1 MSAVTCRS
9 PLANRSQPSVTRW
22 RVGRR
27 RGAGRRLRRAWTGH
41 PSIAARRRPRPVG
54 GEELPSTLERFLLGD
69 IAWWRAHDSTLY
81 STLFGGRQY
90 ARAGSASADGGA
102 SDAFETP
109 GPVVRS
115 RGGRASVP
123 PQARGSLNEVR

>member
-27 RGAGRRLRRAWTGH
+27 RAARRRLRRAWTGH

-90 ARAGSASADGGA
+90 AARWLRFGGGGA
-102 SDAFETP
+102 R
-109 GPVVRS
+109 GV
-115 RGGRASVP
+115 RGGGGPRGVP
-123 PQARGSLNEVR
+123 PQA